1 MDGPTSP
8 PGSYPAMPPEPGR
21 PTGPLTP
28 PPAPVENAVRL
39 MFVRAALGVLGLL
52 ALLLTRES
60 LRTTLLEQNSTLSAG
75 QVDTAVSVA
84 LGVGLVLG
92 AIFAVLYVL
101 LALQVRK
108 GRSWARIVTII
119 IAALSLLA
127 GLANLTQPAPGVT
140 RVLGLLTVLIEVGI
154 LYLLLTRPA
163 ADYFRSR
170 P

>member
-1 MDGPTSP
+1 MDEPTSP
-8 PGSYPAMPPEPGR
+8 PGGYPAMPPEPGR
-21 PTGPLTP
+21 PAGPVGP

-39 MFVRAALGVLGLL
+39 MFVRAGLSVLGLL

-60 LRTTLLEQNSTLSAG
+60 LRTTLLEQNTTLDPS

-108 GRSWARIVTII
+108 GRSWARIVTIV
-119 IAALSLLA
+119 IASLSLLA
-127 GLANLTQPAPGVT
+127 GLANLAQPAPAVT
-140 RVLGLLTVLIEVGI
+140 RVLGLLTLLIEVGI

-163 ADYFRSR
+163 ADYFRSS